1 VNRQRQEQVIWQE
14 QRDSTRQLRATLLL
28 GVIAFSVTLAIIL
41 GNKVNQTTAS
51 VIIGVAAGVAAS
63 IPTSFILLILLRNRQ
78 RSTLE
83 QASLLRYP
91 PVQRAQA
98 ITTVQQAGISRG
110 GWAMPQPPVIVVT
123 PSGNYGSHAQYQQGP
138 VYPDQMP
145 VLIPAPREFQV
156 IGEPGYSVDQG
167 Y

>member
-1 VNRQRQEQVIWQE
+1 MNRHRQEQVIWQE
-14 QRDSTRQLRATLLL
+14 QHDSARQFRTTLLV

-78 RSTLE
+78 RPTLE
-83 QASLLRYP
+83 QNSQLRYP

-98 ITTVQQAGISRG
+98 TSLQQADISRG
-110 GWAMPQPPVIVVT
+110 GWATPQPPVIVVT

-138 VYPDQMP
+138 IYPNQMP
-145 VLIPAPREFQV
+145 VLTPAPREFQV
-156 IGEPGYSVDQG
+156 IGEPGYFVDQG

>member
-1 VNRQRQEQVIWQE
+1 MNRQGQEQINWQE
-14 QRDSTRQLRATLLL
+14 PRDSARQVRTTLLL
-28 GVIAFSVTLAIIL
+28 GVIAFSITLAIIL

-78 RSTLE
+78 RPTLE
-83 QASLLRYP
+83 QGSQIRYP
-91 PVQRAQA
+91 PVQRAQPA
-98 ITTVQQAGISRG
+98 AISRG
-110 GWAMPQPPVIVVT
+110 GWSMPQPPVIVVT

-145 VLIPAPREFQV
+145 VLTPAPREFQV
-156 IGEPGYSVDQG
+156 IGEPGYYADQG